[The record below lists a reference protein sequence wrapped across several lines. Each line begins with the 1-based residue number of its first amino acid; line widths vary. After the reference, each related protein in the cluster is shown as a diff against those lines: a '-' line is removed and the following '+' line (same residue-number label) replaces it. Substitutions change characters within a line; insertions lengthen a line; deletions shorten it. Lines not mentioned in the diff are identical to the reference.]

1 MNELVKEGDKRMT
14 VKEVAAA
21 LGVDISTIQK
31 RVRELWPEAVEN
43 GRATYL
49 NEVQVTMIKQALAS
63 NAHLGRASEVVS
75 AATTDFERKSIV
87 ARAIQILQED
97 LAKAQAELEVA
108 KPKIVSFNA
117 LMRSEQTMSITDA
130 AKHFGLHPKTH
141 VFPYLRDRA
150 YLTKDDMPSQD
161 AIDAGYL
168 ALRETKC
175 PDGTVRKQAV
185 VLVSQLETWRTRVVP
200 QVKRWATEGAMA

>member
-1 MNELVKEGDKRMT
+1 LNELVKEGDKRMT
-14 VKEVAAA
+14 VKEVAEA
-21 LGVDISTIQK
+21 LGTAESTIRNK
-31 RVRELWPEAVEN
+31 ARELFPEAVEN
-43 GRATYL
+43 GKATYL
-49 NEVQVTMIKQALAS
+49 NEEQVYLLKKSLVPRDLTLKSKVDSALSALDIEEMTIKVLAYHK
-63 NAHLGRASEVVS
+63 AEA
-75 AATTDFERKSIV
+75 ERL
-87 ARAIQILQED
+87 R
-97 LAKAQAELEVA
+97 AELTA
-108 KPKIVSFNA
+108 AGPKIEGFNA

-141 VFPYLRDRA
+141 VFPYLRDRE

-200 QVKRWATEGAMA
+200 QVKRWAAEGVLA

>member
-1 MNELVKEGDKRMT
+1 MNELVKNGEKRMT
-14 VKEVAAA
+14 VKEVAGV
-21 LGVDISTIQK
+21 LGVDPEAIK
-31 RVRELWPEAVEN
+31 KHVRELYPDLMRN
-43 GRATYL
+43 GVPTYL
-49 NEVQVTMIKQALAS
+49 DERQVTEIKRCMIPTTSVVGAVTALEIEEMTIKVLAYHK
-63 NAHLGRASEVVS
+63 AEAERLRVEL
-75 AATTDFERKSIV
+75 AA
-87 ARAIQILQED
+87 AG
-97 LAKAQAELEVA
+97 
-108 KPKIVSFNA
+108 PKIEGFDA

-161 AIDAGYL
+161 AIDSGYL

-200 QVKRWATEGAMA
+200 QVKRWATEGALA

>member
-1 MNELVKEGDKRMT
+1 MNDLVKSGEKQMT
-14 VKEVAAA
+14 VKEVAEA
-21 LGVDISTIQK
+21 LGLDVSTVQK
-31 RVRELWPEAVEN
+31 RVRELFPDLIRN
-43 GRATYL
+43 GVATYL
-49 NEVQVTMIKQALAS
+49 DEAQVYAVKKALQA
-63 NAHLGRASEVVS
+63 NGHLGQSSEVFS
-75 AATTDFERKSIV
+75 ATTALEIEEMTIKVLAYHKAEAERL
-87 ARAIQILQED
+87 R
-97 LAKAQAELEVA
+97 AELTAAV
-108 KPKIVSFNA
+108 PKIEGFNA

-200 QVKRWATEGAMA
+200 QVKRWATEGAPA

>member
-1 MNELVKEGDKRMT
+1 MNELVKSGEKRMT
-14 VKEVAAA
+14 VKEVADV
-21 LGVDISTIQK
+21 LGVDPEAIKKHI
-31 RVRELWPEAVEN
+31 RELYPDLMRN
-43 GRATYL
+43 GVATYL
-49 NEVQVTMIKQALAS
+49 DERQVTEIKRRMIPTTSVVGAVTALEIEEMTIKVLAYHK
-63 NAHLGRASEVVS
+63 AEA
-75 AATTDFERKSIV
+75 ERL
-87 ARAIQILQED
+87 R
-97 LAKAQAELEVA
+97 AELTA
-108 KPKIVSFNA
+108 AGPKIEGFNA

-141 VFPYLRDRA
+141 VFPYLRERA

>member
-1 MNELVKEGDKRMT
+1 LNELVKEGDKRMT
-14 VKEVAAA
+14 VKEVAEA
-21 LGVDISTIQK
+21 LGAAESTIRNK
-31 RVRELWPEAVEN
+31 ARELFPEAIEN
-43 GRATYL
+43 GKTTYL
-49 NEVQVTMIKQALAS
+49 NEEQVYLLKKSLVPRDLTLKSKVDSALSALDIEEMTIKVLAYHK
-63 NAHLGRASEVVS
+63 AEA
-75 AATTDFERKSIV
+75 ERL
-87 ARAIQILQED
+87 R
-97 LAKAQAELEVA
+97 AELTA
-108 KPKIVSFNA
+108 AGPKIEGFNA

-200 QVKRWATEGAMA
+200 QVKRWATEGAPA